1 MSPQVKE
8 VVNYLCQLPSRE
20 KMSLYKLIGDY
31 YKAFLTIRLQIVKKI
46 EKIINQCGYCLTLF
60 Y

>member
-31 YKAFLTIRLQIVKKI
+31 YKAFLKFKI
-46 EKIINQCGYCLTLF
+46 F
-60 Y
+60 YLYF

>member
-20 KMSLYKLIGDY
+20 KISLYKLIGDY
-31 YKAFLTIRLQIVKKI
+31 YKAFLTIRLQIVKK
-46 EKIINQCGYCLTLF
+46 
-60 Y
+60 